1 MESHPNQQRPAP
13 DQVRQPEHTQSQQK
27 RDSTALS
34 IMKQGHGAEIYGRT
48 GRKSRMRRLSHRLR
62 DERRLADRERRQ
74 EVLEEA
80 QEDTIDQGQG
90 FGDR

>member
-1 MESHPNQQRPAP
+1 MESRPNQQRSNP
-13 DQVRQPEHTQSQQK
+13 DQVRQPEHAQSQQK

-34 IMKQGHGAEIYGRT
+34 IMKKGQGAEIYGRT

-62 DERRLADRERRQ
+62 DERKLADRERRQ

-80 QEDTIDQGQG
+80 QEDTIDQSQG